1 MNTEELFSRL
11 VSWIEKFPSKP
22 MVEQLADEKHTPF
35 QILVSTMLSARTR
48 DTVTIRVSRK
58 LFKTAASPGD
68 ICELGEKKLLD
79 ILRPVGFYRTKTRNL
94 IASSEIIHKKYNDIP
109 PDSLKELTSLPG
121 IGEKTATLVLIRAF
135 SKNDICVDTHVHR
148 ITNMWG
154 IISEKTPEK
163 TRKALLKTVPRK
175 YWKEVNR
182 TLVTLGQ
189 NICGPVKK
197 ECKLCPVKELCPV
210 FHKFCGDCKK

>member
-11 VSWIEKFPSKP
+11 VFWVDNFPSKP

-58 LFKTAASPGD
+58 LFKIAGSPLE
-68 ICELGEKKLLD
+68 ICELGENKLLK
-79 ILRPVGFYRTKTRNL
+79 ILRPVGFYRTKTKNL
-94 IASSEIIHKKYNDIP
+94 IASSEIIHKKYNDVLP
-109 PDSLKELTSLPG
+109 NTLEELTSLPG

-148 ITNMWG
+148 ITNMWKLV
-154 IISEKTPEK
+154 SEKTPEK
-163 TRKALLKTVPRK
+163 TRKVLLRIVPEHH
-175 YWKEVNR
+175 WKEVNR

-197 ECKLCPVKELCPV
+197 QCEKCPVKQMCPV
-210 FHKFCGDCKK
+210 SHKFCGDCAK